1 MERKSFAVKGQLVT
15 PYGVFKGSLLVEE
28 GFIRDIHIGSTFFNK
43 CENMFDFGN
52 FYLFPGLIDLHI
64 HGAVGK
70 DFMDG
75 SPEGIE
81 KITTFLL
88 QHGVTRFLATT
99 LTESRERIEGAI
111 KAIVSCR
118 KLFPSILGIHLEGP
132 YLSPERRGAQNA
144 SCLRKPDL
152 NEIKDFIALSEGS
165 IKRVTIAPE
174 LTNAFD
180 MIEYLSSQNILV
192 SLGHSTADYQVSFQ
206 AFLKGARLVTH
217 LFNGMDPLHHRSPN
231 LLTFALGFEGMY
243 VEMIADLVHVSPE
256 VMKIALLCKRDRLVL
271 ISDAIRAAG
280 LQDGLYEMGGEAME
294 VRGGIARMSSTGSLA
309 GSTLTL
315 DRALYNLKQ
324 LFDLSLPELARM
336 ASLLPAKLLKID
348 DKLGS
353 LEKGKVADIV
363 VFDENFR
370 VQGVFLAGKKIF

>member
-1 MERKSFAVKGQLVT
+1 MKKESFIAKGQLVT
-15 PYGVFKGSLLVEE
+15 PYGVFKGSLLIK
-28 GFIRDIHIGSTFFNK
+28 GDIIEDVHIGDVFSK
-43 CENMFDFGN
+43 ECEGVFDFGDA
-52 FYLFPGLIDLHI
+52 YLFPGLIDLHI
-64 HGAVGK
+64 HGAVGE

-81 KITTFLL
+81 RITTFLL

-99 LTESRERIEGAI
+99 LTESKERTERAIE
-111 KAIVSCR
+111 AIVSCK

-144 SCLRKPDL
+144 SFLRKPDL
-152 NEIKDFIALSEGS
+152 NEIKEFIALGEGL

-174 LTNAFD
+174 LDNALD
-180 MIEYLSSQNILV
+180 IVEYLASQDILV
-192 SLGHSTADYQVSFQ
+192 SLGHSTADYRISFQ

-231 LLTFALGFEGMY
+231 LLAFALGFEGIC
-243 VEMIADLVHVSPE
+243 VEMIADLIHVSPE
-256 VMKIALLCKRDRLVL
+256 IMKIALLCKRNRLIL
-271 ISDAIRAAG
+271 ISDAIRATG
-280 LQDGLYEMGGEAME
+280 LQDGMYEMGGEMME
-294 VRGGIARMSSTGSLA
+294 MKDGIARMVSTGSLA

-315 DRALYNLKQ
+315 DQALYNLKQ

-348 DKLGS
+348 DRLGS
-353 LEKGKVADIV
+353 LEKNKIADIV

-370 VQGVFLAGKKIF
+370 VQGVFLAGEKIF